1 MMSGKNFT
9 EYPLSEEII
18 RALNSLGYETPTE
31 VQGEVIP
38 VALEKK
44 DLVVKSQTG
53 SGKTAA
59 YGIPL
64 CELVDWNENK
74 PQALI
79 LTPTRELAV
88 QVTEDITNI
97 GRFKRIKAT
106 TLYGKHPFHM
116 QKAELKQRTHMA
128 VGTPGRVLDHI
139 ERGTLSLERIAYFVI
154 DEADEMLNMGFIE
167 QV

>member
-1 MMSGKNFT
+1 MSEQQFKDYG
-9 EYPLSEEII
+9 LGEEIVK
-18 RALNSLGYETPTE
+18 ALDSLGYETPTE
-31 VQGEVIP
+31 VQTKVIP
-38 VALEKK
+38 VALENQ

-79 LTPTRELAV
+79 LTPTRELAL
-88 QVTEDITNI
+88 QVNEDITNI

-106 TLYGKHPFHM
+106 ALYGQSPFHI
-116 QKAELKQRTHMA
+116 QKQ
-128 VGTPGRVLDHI
+128 
-139 ERGTLSLERIAYFVI
+139 S
-154 DEADEMLNMGFIE
+154 
-167 QV
+167 